1 MSDVD
6 MFKYGQL
13 VAQVDALDKKV
24 DKLEKN
30 MEQLLELANKG
41 KGGMWFGMIFL
52 SMVSSAIGYITSIF
66 TKH

>member
-30 MEQLLELANKG
+30 IEQLLELANRG
-41 KGGMWFGMIFL
+41 KGGMWLGMVFL
-52 SMVSSAIGYITSIF
+52 STVSSVIGYVTSVF

>member
-24 DKLEKN
+24 DSMDKDLKE
-30 MEQLLELANKG
+30 LLALANKG
-41 KGGMWFGMIFL
+41 RGGMWFGMVFI
-52 SMVSSAIGYITSIF
+52 SAVSAASGYLTHLF
-66 TKH
+66 TKN

>member
-30 MEQLLELANKG
+30 IEQLLELANRG
-41 KGGMWFGMIFL
+41 KGGMWLGMVFL
-52 SMVSSAIGYITSIF
+52 STVSSIIGYVTSVF

>member
-24 DKLEKN
+24 DKLERN
-30 MEQLLELANKG
+30 IEQLLELANRG
-41 KGGMWFGMIFL
+41 KGGMWFGMVFL
-52 SMVSSAIGYITSIF
+52 STVSSVIGYITSVF